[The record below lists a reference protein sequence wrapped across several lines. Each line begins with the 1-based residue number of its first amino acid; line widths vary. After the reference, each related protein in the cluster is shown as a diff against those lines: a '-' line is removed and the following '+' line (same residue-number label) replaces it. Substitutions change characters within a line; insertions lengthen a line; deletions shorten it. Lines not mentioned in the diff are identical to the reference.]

1 MKQKLFALLTALA
14 LCLALAGCTLSTPD
28 TVGSIG
34 GVEISSGLYLL
45 AQYNA
50 YQQAASYA
58 SEEQDASKPSSFLQQ
73 TITPDGDDG
82 EAAAEQTV
90 SDYVAAKTTEALR
103 YYAAVEARFDA
114 LGGTLSDALAAQA
127 DSYAQQLMDQY
138 GDTYEANGIGLET
151 LKLYQRN
158 LAKASALLDLVYGP
172 EGETPVS
179 DADLTAHLND
189 AIVYGCYV
197 TVPLYNP
204 STFVFADEDQ
214 TAEMLEKAQAVV
226 DAYNERTA
234 AGGSDSFTSFR
245 TALGAYLPAVY
256 GVLDGTYDQSSL
268 DADLQSELFT
278 QSYFDNYFSAE
289 SAAALRALDFGEAAA
304 VQYSDYAL
312 ILFLRADPLAT
323 LGLDAVRETVL
334 VDLKSDELTDS
345 LTAYGDTLELAL
357 DSAAMGKLPAKK
369 IVTG

>member
-1 MKQKLFALLTALA
+1 MKQKIFALFTALA
-14 LCLALAGCTLSTPD
+14 LCVALAGCTISTPD
-28 TVGSIG
+28 TAGTVG

-58 SEEQDASKPSSFLQQ
+58 SEEQDTSKPSSFLQQ
-73 TITPDGDDG
+73 TITPTGDDG

-90 SDYVAAKTTEALR
+90 SDYVAAETIRSLR
-103 YYAAVEARFDA
+103 YYAAVEARFDE
-114 LGGTLSDALAAQA
+114 LGGVLSDTLAAQA

-151 LKLYQRN
+151 LKLYQRS

-172 EGETPVS
+172 DGETPVS
-179 DADLTAHLND
+179 DAELTSHLNS
-189 AIVYGCYV
+189 AMVYGYYV

-204 STFVFADEDQ
+204 STFVFADDDQ
-214 TAEMLEKAQAVV
+214 KAEMLSKAQSVV
-226 DAYNERTA
+226 DAYGERMA
-234 AGGSDSFTSFR
+234 AGGSDSYTSFR
-245 TALGAYLPAVY
+245 TALGAYLPDVY
-256 GVLDGTYDQSSL
+256 GVIDAEYDESSL
-268 DADLQSELFT
+268 SSDLQSGLFT
-278 QSYFDNYFSAE
+278 QSDFDSAFRAE
-289 SAAALRALDFGEAAA
+289 AAAALKALGAGEAAA

-312 ILFLRADPLAT
+312 ILFLRADPLEE
-323 LGLDAVRETVL
+323 LGLDAVRESVL
-334 VDLKSDELTDS
+334 TDLKSDELTDA

>member
-1 MKQKLFALLTALA
+1 MKQKIFALLTALA
-14 LCLALAGCTLSTPD
+14 LCVALAGCTISTPD
-28 TVGSIG
+28 MVGAIG

-50 YQQAASYA
+50 YQEAASYA
-58 SEEQDASKPSSFLQQ
+58 AEGQDAAKPSSFLKES
-73 TITPDGDDG
+73 ITPG
-82 EAAAEQTV
+82 EDAAAQTV
-90 SDYVAAKTTEALR
+90 SDYVAEKTEESLR
-103 YYAAVEARFDA
+103 TFAAVETRFEE

-138 GDTYEANGIGLET
+138 GETYEANGIGLET

-158 LAKASALLDLVYGP
+158 LAKASALLDLVYGA

-189 AIVYGCYV
+189 AMVYGYYV

-226 DAYNERTA
+226 DAYSERMA
-234 AGGSDSFTSFR
+234 AGSADAYTSFR
-245 TALGAYLPAVY
+245 TALGAYLPDVY
-256 GVLDGTYDQSSL
+256 GVLDAAYDESSL
-268 DADLQSELFT
+268 SSDLQADLFSQSEFD
-278 QSYFDNYFSAE
+278 SYFTEDA
-289 SAAALRALDFGEAAA
+289 AAALRALDSDEAAA
-304 VQYSDYAL
+304 VQYNSYAL
-312 ILFLRADPLAT
+312 ILFLRADPLET
-323 LGLDAVRETVL
+323 LGLDALRETVL
-334 VDLKSDELTDS
+334 SDLKSSELTDA
-345 LTAYGDTLELAL
+345 LTAYGETLDAAL
-357 DSAAMGKLPAKK
+357 DSSAMGKLPAKK